1 MQGIPIKYQPK
12 KNEVDDALAV
22 QYAALVSD
30 LMAKT
35 KQTLTKV
42 NSSSEKQ
49 QSETYTGPVT
59 LRMRTKEDTELIV
72 TDFVLNQYE
81 YILVTIQK
89 CISDKALDDEED
101 GKEW

>member
-1 MQGIPIKYQPK
+1 MVRLITYWRFIGIPIKYQPRA
-12 KNEVDDALAV
+12 EASDDAKAV

-35 KQTLTKV
+35 KQTLTKL
-42 NSSSEKQ
+42 NPSSEKQ
-49 QSETYTGPVT
+49 QTETYTGPVT
-59 LRMRTKEDTELIV
+59 LRMRTKENTELIV

-89 CISDKALDDEED
+89 CEFDK
-101 GKEW
+101 G

>member
-1 MQGIPIKYQPK
+1 MPK
-12 KNEVDDALAV
+12 AEAKDDAMAV

-35 KQTLTKV
+35 KQTLTKL
-42 NSSSEKQ
+42 NPSSEKQ
-49 QSETYTGPVT
+49 QTETYTGPVT
-59 LRMRTKEDTELIV
+59 LRMRTKENTELIV

-89 CISDKALDDEED
+89 CDFEKA
-101 GKEW
+101 